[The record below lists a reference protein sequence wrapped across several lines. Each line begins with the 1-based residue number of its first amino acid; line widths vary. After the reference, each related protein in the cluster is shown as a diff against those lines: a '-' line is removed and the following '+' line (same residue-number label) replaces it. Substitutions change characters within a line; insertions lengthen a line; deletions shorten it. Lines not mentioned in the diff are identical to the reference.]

1 MPRPSVRLSRGAIVD
16 VRPDPETGSNR
27 GDTGFTRL
35 LFRLSLDGPI
45 SRDAKTPPARLLEH
59 LLGDDFTALAGRW
72 STVAFS
78 FAFAASA
85 ERACGNAG
93 HALADDTRNRFFYA
107 WVPFSTPLAEFVADL
122 AALDGVDAE
131 SLSIDPPVTVWEL
144 RESLD
149 PETAADAFNAFAQP
163 WLDEDGINVVRA
175 WQYPGARGQGVQVA
189 DIEQGW
195 TFDHIDL
202 YDTAR
207 PDRIRRVYGL
217 NQAYMG
223 HGTAVLGILAARDD
237 GKGCTGA
244 VPDAEF
250 SCYAIIEDSGWD
262 VPLQWAID
270 AAVFGVHPLTALKG
284 EAAGALGGALP
295 VGIQPLR
302 KGDILLI
309 EDQGSLPDL
318 GITQVP
324 VEVQLPVFFAI
335 RDATDRGII
344 VIEPAGNGGI
354 DLDDL
359 AGRPDVH
366 GLGYGTRDSGA
377 ILVGASTAGEGRER
391 LASSCYGNRINCHA
405 WGEGVFTTGDGW
417 EGNDRFCY
425 TLFGGTSAAAAQ
437 VAAAAAA
444 IQGAR
449 KKTVAQPL
457 EPMDM
462 RNLLVQ
468 TGRSS
473 SDPPG
478 DRIGVLPDAEAAI
491 RDFAGDPPGN
501 TPAYPHPAD
510 NDLSGV
516 RLCGAFSQVDDQ
528 PPAGL
533 PLAPVFFLLGL
544 LTGVVL
550 MLI

>member
-1 MPRPSVRLSRGAIVD
+1 L
-16 VRPDPETGSNR
+16 
-27 GDTGFTRL
+27 
-35 LFRLSLDGPI
+35 
-45 SRDAKTPPARLLEH
+45 PAQVLER
-59 LLGDDFTALAGRW
+59 LLGDPFKALSGRW

-85 ERACGNAG
+85 ERACEPADQPP
-93 HALADDTRNRFFYA
+93 ADDTRNRFFYA
-107 WVPFSTPLAEFVADL
+107 WVPFSTPLAEFAADL
-122 AALDGVDAE
+122 AAVDGVDAQ
-131 SLSIDPPVTVWEL
+131 SLSSDPPVTTWEL
-144 RESLD
+144 RQSLD
-149 PETAADAFNAFAQP
+149 PEFAADAINAFAQP
-163 WLDEDGINVVRA
+163 WLSDDGINVVRA
-175 WQYPGARGQGVQVA
+175 WQYPGARGQGVRVA

-237 GKGCTGA
+237 GTGCTGA
-244 VPDAEF
+244 VPEAEF
-250 SCYAIIEDSGWD
+250 ACYSIIEDSGWD
-262 VPLQWAID
+262 LPLQWAID

-284 EAAGALGGALP
+284 EAAGALGGPLP
-295 VGIQPLR
+295 AGVQPLR

-324 VEVQLPVFFAI
+324 VEVQGPVFLAI
-335 RDATDRGII
+335 RDATNRGII
-344 VIEPAGNGGI
+344 VVEPAGNGGM

-359 AGRPDVH
+359 AGRPDVQ

-377 ILVGASTAGEGRER
+377 ILVGASTAGEARKR
-391 LASSCYGNRINCHA
+391 VAASGYGTRVNCHA

-444 IQGAR
+444 VQGAH
-449 KKTVAQPL
+449 KHAVNQPL
-457 EPMDM
+457 SPMEM
-462 RNLLVQ
+462 RNLLVE
-468 TGRSS
+468 TGRPSAEPS
-473 SDPPG
+473 G
-478 DRIGVLPDAEAAI
+478 DRIGVLPDAAAAI
-491 RDFAGDPPGN
+491 RKFAGEPPGN
-501 TPAYPHPAD
+501 APAYPDPAA
-510 NDLSGV
+510 NDLDGV
-516 RLCGAFSQVDDQ
+516 RLCGEFGMAGDE
-528 PPAGL
+528 PPAG
-533 PLAPVFFLLGL
+533 PALAPAFFLLGL